1 MERVENM
8 YSWKSSHGWKVDG
21 LIGGPID
28 KKREQKGMTP
38 RFDRLERAVTR
49 FDKGRVN
56 GAILI
61 KILCPREILIRWSF
75 FSPRICL
82 KTVIEIWIGTVI
94 NCYQ

>member
-8 YSWKSSHGWKVDG
+8 YSWKNSHGWKVDG

-28 KKREQKGMTP
+28 KKRTKGN
-38 RFDRLERAVTR
+38 DSSILERAVTR

-61 KILCPREILIRWSF
+61 KILCPREILI
-75 FSPRICL
+75 L
-82 KTVIEIWIGTVI
+82 KNCNWNLDW
-94 NCYQ
+94 NCYKLLSVTSFP

>member
-61 KILCPREILIRWSF
+61 KILCPREILI
-75 FSPRICL
+75 L
-82 KTVIEIWIGTVI
+82 KNCNWNLDW
-94 NCYQ
+94 NCYKLLSVTSFP